1 MNKKARPPSRPM
13 RRLFEFEQGFNI
25 GGISAESDPL
35 LESCFLITKHYEL
48 IADIND
54 PHFALIGRSGT
65 GKTAIIERISKEF
78 EHVIRIKPETL
89 AFQFLGSS
97 EMVSNLRKSNIN
109 LDYFYKLLW
118 RHVFVVE
125 ILKHFFPEEARRV
138 SKIRQLLERVQ
149 AKTKKDR
156 ERDRA
161 INYLDQWGAS
171 LLQAPQERVQNIHD
185 IFEKSIK
192 TKLGLKGN
200 WGQLLSIG
208 AEVEGETSSTKD
220 VEERIRIIQE
230 VISKIQIED
239 LNAARDYL
247 GSVALRDPQKPC
259 FILIDDLDRYFTD
272 DSIYFELISALIL
285 EAYDWAKVPNVKI
298 IYALRD
304 NILHKV
310 ESKFASKS
318 YQREKF
324 EDHRIRLS
332 WVAKELKDIVNLR
345 LKRITADRRLASIP
359 TFKNILPP
367 KTGKNPDGVSFI
379 LERTLQRPR
388 DVIDFV
394 NAAGRRSIGK
404 GKISWAVLNRVEE
417 TYSQG
422 RLNALLDEWR
432 DNCEGLEIILKLL
445 RNGPISFPLE
455 WWSENDIL
463 DLMVDRRISKKGW
476 CADLVN
482 KFNGISQDNPQKAT
496 IQCRKDILQVLYEV
510 GIVGV
515 QIPREGHLKF
525 SYKDKPTL
533 PDYELE
539 QIQNPQVVVHPCFRL
554 ALATQTI

>member
-1 MNKKARPPSRPM
+1 MRKKVKTPPPPV
-13 RRLFEFEQGFNI
+13 RRIFQFEQGFNV
-25 GGISAESDPL
+25 GGITAESDPL
-35 LESCFLITKHYEL
+35 LESCFLTTKHYEL
-48 IADIND
+48 IADINS

-65 GKTAIIERISKEF
+65 GKSAIIERISSEF

-97 EMVSNLRKSNIN
+97 EMVSNLRKHNIN

-138 SKIRQLLERVQ
+138 SLIRQLLERVQ
-149 AKTKKDR
+149 VKAKRDR

-161 INYLDQWGAS
+161 ISYLDQWGAS

-185 IFEKSIK
+185 SLEKSIK
-192 TKLGLKGN
+192 AKIGLKGG
-200 WGQLLSIG
+200 WAQLLDIG
-208 AEVEGETSSTKD
+208 SDVEGVISSQKD
-220 VEERIRIIQE
+220 VDERIRIIQE
-230 VISKIQIED
+230 VVSKIQIED

-247 GSVALRDPQKPC
+247 GSAALRDPQKPC

-272 DSIYFELISALIL
+272 DSIYFELIRALIL
-285 EAYDWAKVPNVKI
+285 EAYDWSKVKNVKI

-310 ESKFASKS
+310 ESNFTSKS

-324 EDHRIRLS
+324 EDHRIHLS
-332 WVAKELKDIVNLR
+332 WVGKELKDLIDVR
-345 LKRITADRRLASIP
+345 LKKITADRKLANIP
-359 TFKNILPP
+359 TFKTILPL
-367 KTGKNPDGVSFI
+367 KVGQNPDGVTFV
-379 LERTLQRPR
+379 LARTLQRPR
-388 DVIDFV
+388 DVIDFI
-394 NAAGRRSIGK
+394 NKAGKRSIGRN
-404 GKISWAVLNRVEE
+404 KISWSVLNRVEE

-432 DNCEGLEIILKLL
+432 DNCEGLDILLKLI
-445 RNGPISFPLE
+445 RNGPVRFPLG
-455 WWSENDIL
+455 WWSENDII
-463 DLMVDRRISKKGW
+463 DLMVDERMSKKGW
-476 CADLVN
+476 CSNLVN
-482 KFNGISQDNPQKAT
+482 KFNTISQDSPEKAV
-496 IQCRKDILQVLYEV
+496 IQCRKDILQILYEV

-515 QIPREGHLKF
+515 KISKEGHLKF
-525 SYKDKPTL
+525 SYKDTPTL